1 VRHAREAPSLPG
13 PHPARAGGRA
23 LDSDDPGAPQARA
36 AAQSRAARDSLS
48 DRFSPANPWARGP
61 GAHERTSA
69 MMLFLLALLLP
80 PPPAPPEDPIG
91 QKLYPPEL
99 IMAHQQ
105 ELGIDDKQREAI
117 VKEVQT
123 AQTTITKLSWQM
135 QAEAERMAKL
145 LDSPKV
151 D

>member
-1 VRHAREAPSLPG
+1 
-13 PHPARAGGRA
+13 
-23 LDSDDPGAPQARA
+23 
-36 AAQSRAARDSLS
+36 
-48 DRFSPANPWARGP
+48 
-61 GAHERTSA
+61 
-69 MMLFLLALLLP
+69 MMLFLLALLL

-105 ELGIDDKQREAI
+105 ELGIDDKQRDAI
-117 VKEVQT
+117 VKEVQN

-151 D
+151 DEKQTLAQADKVMNIEREVKKAHLTLLIRLKNLLTDAQRQKLAQLRKQSP

>member
-1 VRHAREAPSLPG
+1 
-13 PHPARAGGRA
+13 
-23 LDSDDPGAPQARA
+23 
-36 AAQSRAARDSLS
+36 
-48 DRFSPANPWARGP
+48 
-61 GAHERTSA
+61 

-80 PPPAPPEDPIG
+80 PPGPPEDPIG
-91 QKLYPPEL
+91 AKLYPPEL

-117 VKEVQT
+117 VKEVQN
-123 AQTTITKLSWQM
+123 AQSTITKLSWQM

-151 D
+151 DEKQVLAQADKVMNIERDVKKAHLTLLIRLKNLLTDAQRQKLAQLRKQSP

>member
-1 VRHAREAPSLPG
+1 
-13 PHPARAGGRA
+13 
-23 LDSDDPGAPQARA
+23 
-36 AAQSRAARDSLS
+36 
-48 DRFSPANPWARGP
+48 
-61 GAHERTSA
+61 
-69 MMLFLLALLLP
+69 MMLFLLAMLLP
-80 PPPAPPEDPIG
+80 PPTPPEDPIG

-117 VKEVQT
+117 VKEVQN
-123 AQTTITKLSWQM
+123 AQSTITKLSWQM

-151 D
+151 DEKQVLAQADKVMNIERDVKKAHLTLLIRLKNLLTDAQRQKLAQLRKQSP